1 MSFILNYVCIRVYRV
16 QVGDPRKFVGKRIS
30 RKSLSSN
37 SFKKGI
43 VLRILNI
50 EGINTMYQVQWED
63 GNKENLRII
72 EEYLREQVW
81 LDEELKSMTMT
92 LSTEGGGESTEC

>member
-1 MSFILNYVCIRVYRV
+1 
-16 QVGDPRKFVGKRIS
+16 
-30 RKSLSSN
+30 
-37 SFKKGI
+37 
-43 VLRILNI
+43 
-50 EGINTMYQVQWED
+50 MYQVQWED
-63 GNKENLRII
+63 GSQENLRII